1 VKLLDAPAQL
11 PLGPYLLAATREVP
25 VFCTFVM
32 KETTNTYH
40 VFVRLLEINAEETT
54 TVRQRA
60 AALAQAFADNLSE
73 IVRRYPHQWLNY
85 YEFWQHE

>member
-1 VKLLDAPAQL
+1 
-11 PLGPYLLAATREVP
+11 
-25 VFCTFVM
+25 M

-40 VFVRLLEINAEETT
+40 IFVRLLEINTEECT